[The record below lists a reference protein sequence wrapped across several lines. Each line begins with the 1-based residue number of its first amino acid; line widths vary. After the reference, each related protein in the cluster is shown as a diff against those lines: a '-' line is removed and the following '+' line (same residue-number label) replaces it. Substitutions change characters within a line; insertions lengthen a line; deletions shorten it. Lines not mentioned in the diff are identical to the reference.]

1 MLRAVLR
8 FSLIWILSAFAAP
21 YVRRVFD
28 RVARRGPEGSI
39 LESVLLELSAN
50 YSGVL
55 VRVVAAK
62 LAAVMLESGRLIFV
76 LVGAVRPATR
86 LPLVGPL
93 PGRRP
98 GRLAWHG
105 RLPGSHK
112 LGQVVTDE
120 VDRGPSQ

>member
-28 RVARRGPEGSI
+28 RGARRGPEGSI
-39 LESVLLELSAN
+39 LESVLELSAN

-55 VRVVAAK
+55 VRVVAAR

-76 LVGAVRPATR
+76 LVGAVRPANRVVAPATR
-86 LPLVGPL
+86 
-93 PGRRP
+93 RR
-98 GRLAWHG
+98 
-105 RLPGSHK
+105 
-112 LGQVVTDE
+112 
-120 VDRGPSQ
+120 